1 MKYTIRDFNQI
12 FKTDDDCLAYVFKYR
27 FGESCVCPIC
37 ENKSWYKVKGRKVWS
52 CGSCR
57 YQIHPLAGTIFH
69 KSATPLRSWFFAI
82 YKFANSR
89 NGVSAK
95 ELERDLGVT
104 YKTAWRIAK
113 QIRQLFQSGDFK
125 LNGTVEVD
133 DSFMEKTTRH
143 ISRSETPKAFAMVQR
158 GGAVKAVVIRPAKM
172 INAIPLIQSEI
183 EKGSKIMTDS
193 APLYMGN
200 LPEYEHKAINH
211 SSGKYV
217 SGLVHTQSVDSFFAQ
232 VKRSISGTYH
242 QVSEKY
248 LQSYLDEFSW
258 RLSHSRSGIPL
269 FLLMMQKICQL
280 QDVEVGKI

>member
-1 MKYTIRDFNQI
+1 MKYTIKDFNKV

-27 FGESCVCPIC
+27 FGTPECPKC
-37 ENKSWYKVKGRKVWS
+37 ENMAWYKVSGRKCWA
-52 CGSCR
+52 CGKCA

-69 KSATPLRSWFFAI
+69 KSDTSLKSWFFAI

-95 ELERDLGVT
+95 ELERDLGCT

-113 QIRQLFQSGDFK
+113 QIRKLFETGDFK

-133 DSFMEKTTRH
+133 DSYMEKTTRH
-143 ISRSETPKAFAMVQR
+143 ISKTETPKAFAMVQR
-158 GGAVKAVVIRPAKM
+158 GGAVKAVVIRKAGM
-172 INAIPLIQSEI
+172 VNALPMIQSEV

-193 APLYMGN
+193 ATLYMGN
-200 LPEYEHKAINH
+200 LPDYEHKAINH
-211 SSGKYV
+211 SKGHHAK
-217 SGLVHTQSVDSFFAQ
+217 GLVHTQSVDSFFAQ

-258 RLSHSRSGIPL
+258 RLSNSRLGIPL
-269 FLLMMQKICQL
+269 FLLMLGRICQL
-280 QDVEVGKI
+280 QDVGGEKI

>member
-1 MKYTIRDFNQI
+1 MKYTIKHFNHSFAKEI
-12 FKTDDDCLAYVFKYR
+12 DCLEYVFKFR
-27 FGESCVCPIC
+27 FGEHCVCPIC
-37 ENKSWYKVKGRKVWS
+37 GHQKWYKIDNRKAWA
-52 CGSCR
+52 CGKCA

-69 KSATPLRSWFFAI
+69 KSDTPLKLWFFAI

-113 QIRQLFQSGDFK
+113 QIRKLFESGSFK

-133 DSFMEKTTRH
+133 DSYMEKTTKH
-143 ISRSETPKAFAMVQR
+143 ISKTETPKALAMVQR
-158 GGAVKAVVIRPAKM
+158 GGAVKAVVIRKAGM
-172 INAIPLIQSEI
+172 VNALPMIQSEI

-193 APLYMGN
+193 APLYKGN
-200 LPEYEHKAINH
+200 LPDYEHKAVNH
-211 SSGKYV
+211 STGQFV
-217 SGLVHTQSVDSFFAQ
+217 SGLVHTQSVDGFFAQ

-258 RLSHSRSGIPL
+258 RQTYGRTGVPL
-269 FLLMMQKICQL
+269 FLLMLNRLCQSPDVGAEKI
-280 QDVEVGKI
+280 